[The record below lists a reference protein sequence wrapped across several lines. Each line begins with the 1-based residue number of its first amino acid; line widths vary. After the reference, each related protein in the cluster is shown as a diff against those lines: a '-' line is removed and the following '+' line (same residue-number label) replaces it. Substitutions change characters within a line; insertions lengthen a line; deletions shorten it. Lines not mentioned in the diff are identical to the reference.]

1 MNLFDRLRNAY
12 HALTLSTRS
21 AQDYRRVT
29 VRPSDRMGGSFGRRG
44 DASTIIGNYQGY
56 LAICARIIANAASD
70 VELRLYVT
78 QEEAT
83 RRARCR
89 EFRHER
95 QRRLTT
101 KETDFAKRAS
111 QYAAESHG
119 DIIEVRDSRY
129 DRFLRTPCA
138 PELMTANQFSRFIDL
153 CLLLPGN
160 GYIYMPSDE
169 GVYMALPLLPQHVGI
184 VADENADGLIREYRY
199 GRDLGRSLAI
209 PAEEVVHYRYDPDFT
224 PYFGRSPAFDVIT
237 HVQTQ
242 LKADLAEYSKWDNYA
257 RPDYVAKIGENV
269 PAPVAKMIEE
279 RLKMEFG
286 GPTNNGQLLVGQ
298 GLEIQTLTFN
308 SKDMEYVAGSD
319 YNKNIIAN
327 SYEVPLSVL
336 NRDSANRASAE
347 SGDYALYRG
356 PVMALRARRA
366 DQDTALVLPRLGY
379 EPGDAFVLFPNPVPE
394 DVAAQRAADRMD
406 YMGGALTIEEYRAKY
421 QIGGDTEPGNIEE
434 AGILR
439 INGMPVGQAEQMQ
452 AAGGGFGLPMS
463 LAPEPEQPDQPEPVD
478 GFNIEDPLTTPKD
491 APVSKVEDA
500 GLNGAQMD
508 KLISIAEKVQ
518 LGQLPLAAGAA
529 IARLSFPG
537 IDQALIDNVFN
548 ALTEGGTAPIE
559 ATEDPQPTEQ
569 ASRAAEDVNLTPT
582 DGMREEAQR
591 GLDWRAE
598 YGRGGTEVAVARARS
613 ILNGD
618 LSADT
623 VKVMVGWFARHE
635 VDKQGEGWS
644 PGEDG
649 YPSAGRIAWALW
661 GGDAGQSW
669 ANDKAAQLENRAAP
683 EPTHTRDDDRA
694 PNLEDASQRI
704 DRVFAAF
711 ADDIERLYTEA
722 LASGINSDGTLKPE
736 FDAAL
741 GDILDL
747 RIPEIWRISA
757 DEVGNNF
764 DADLT
769 QFAPPPEVVAQYKA
783 STIKTLGETLQGD
796 VERAIGRGLEQGKT
810 QAQVVADI
818 MEFAPEDYP
827 KFAAERI
834 ARTETAYALE
844 AGSVEAMAEI
854 GIEEKEFELSVGACP
869 VCVAY
874 RDWLSLQDRL
884 IVPMREPFARG
895 GQDFP
900 TPDGTHTLY
909 RDNNGSGVHPNCRC
923 GYKAVI
929 DDGTRKSPGEW
940 LNRAKNEYLGGCNH
954 AHEP

>member
-44 DASTIIGNYQGY
+44 DASTIVGNYQGY

-138 PELMTANQFSRFIDL
+138 PELMTANQFSRFLDL

-209 PAEEVVHYRYDPDFT
+209 PAEDVVHYRYDPDFT

-269 PAPVAKMIEE
+269 PGPVAKMIEE

-327 SYEVPLSVL
+327 AYEVPLSVL

-439 INGMPVGQAEQMQ
+439 INGMPVGQAEQMPP
-452 AAGGGFGLPMS
+452 APPIS
-463 LAPEPEQPDQPEPVD
+463 LAPREADEPEQRAETDNNDQLADLREQVAELAALVKAC
-478 GFNIEDPLTTPKD
+478 GKPKD
-491 APVSKVEDA
+491 E
-500 GLNGAQMD
+500 
-508 KLISIAEKVQ
+508 E
-518 LGQLPLAAGAA
+518 
-529 IARLSFPG
+529 
-537 IDQALIDNVFN
+537 
-548 ALTEGGTAPIE
+548 
-559 ATEDPQPTEQ
+559 
-569 ASRAAEDVNLTPT
+569 RAAEDVNLTPT
-582 DGMREEAQR
+582 NGMREEAQR

-598 YGRGGTEVAVARARS
+598 HGRGGTEVAVARARS

-661 GGDAGQSW
+661 GGDAGQAW
-669 ANDKAAQLENRAAP
+669 ANDKAAQIENRITNDP
-683 EPTHTRDDDRA
+683 VFTRDDDRA

-711 ADDIERLYTEA
+711 ADDLERLYTEA

-741 GDILDL
+741 GDILDQ

-769 QFAPPPEVVAQYKA
+769 QFAPPPEVVSQYKA
-783 STIKTLGETLQGD
+783 STINTLSETLQGD

-874 RDWLSLQDRL
+874 RNWLRSQDRL
-884 IVPMREPFARG
+884 IVPMLEPFARG
-895 GQDFP
+895 GQSFP
-900 TPDGTHTLY
+900 TPEGTHTLY

-929 DDGTRKSPGEW
+929 DDGTRRSPGEW
-940 LNRAKNEYLGGCNH
+940 LSRAKHEYLGGCHH
-954 AHEP
+954 AHES